1 MQVKIEEQK
10 RDPKIGKKY
19 IIFIYKGIKEGV
31 QIPLSPLKACF
42 KRNIKLQKPFKHQC
56 LEGF

>member
-1 MQVKIEEQK
+1 LQVKIEEQK

-31 QIPLSPLKACF
+31 QIPLSPPLKATQWVLF
-42 KRNIKLQKPFKHQC
+42 TLQYY
-56 LEGF
+56 LEV